1 MEDEHSSPLKF
12 GFMDNDMSDAI
23 LRENQYEEEKDTVKQ
38 FAFETN
44 PSQVSRKNSQ
54 DNYRKLF
61 GNAGQQIEFQEN
73 QDRGITTG
81 VKAPL

>member
-44 PSQVSRKNSQ
+44 PSQVSRKNS
-54 DNYRKLF
+54 
-61 GNAGQQIEFQEN
+61 
-73 QDRGITTG
+73 
-81 VKAPL
+81 